1 MFLFVIVLC
10 GLLMGCNSLSTRKNQ
25 ETITVT
31 TGQIIA
37 QEQLSEDNDADFI
50 YYRDVVY
57 LLAPDTTINFSHNQ
71 LEKIGEVESAYH
83 DDVELTEISATK
95 LDVGTKVFK
104 LNDVD
109 QLIIE
114 RAETFYVYE
123 AIPEG

>member
-1 MFLFVIVLC
+1 
-10 GLLMGCNSLSTRKNQ
+10 MGCTSLSTRKNQ

-31 TGQIIA
+31 TGQIKA

-57 LLAPDTTINFSHNQ
+57 LFAPDTTIDFSVDQ
-71 LEKIGEVESAYH
+71 LEEIGEVESAYH
-83 DDVELTEISATK
+83 DEVELTEISATK
-95 LDVGTKVFK
+95 LDVGTNVFQ

-114 RAETFYVYE
+114 RDETFYVYE

>member
-1 MFLFVIVLC
+1 
-10 GLLMGCNSLSTRKNQ
+10 MGCNSLSTRKNQ

>member
-1 MFLFVIVLC
+1 
-10 GLLMGCNSLSTRKNQ
+10 MGCTSLSTRKNQ

-57 LLAPDTTINFSHNQ
+57 LFAPDTTIDFSHNQ
-71 LEKIGEVESAYH
+71 LEKIGEVESDYH

-95 LDVGTKVFK
+95 HDVGKKVFI

-114 RAETFYVYE
+114 RAGTL
-123 AIPEG
+123 